1 MSVPQ
6 SRQYFSS
13 FAILEPSMCVLFVHE
28 EARCVERPQRVHGAF
43 FTSFDGG
50 FGFFF
55 LYLLLLCVD
64 FFLKSAKVWMG
75 IEEVE

>member
-1 MSVPQ
+1 
-6 SRQYFSS
+6 
-13 FAILEPSMCVLFVHE
+13 
-28 EARCVERPQRVHGAF
+28 VERPQRVHGAF

-55 LYLLLLCVD
+55 LYLLLLYVD
-64 FFLKSAKVWMG
+64 FFMKSAKVWMG